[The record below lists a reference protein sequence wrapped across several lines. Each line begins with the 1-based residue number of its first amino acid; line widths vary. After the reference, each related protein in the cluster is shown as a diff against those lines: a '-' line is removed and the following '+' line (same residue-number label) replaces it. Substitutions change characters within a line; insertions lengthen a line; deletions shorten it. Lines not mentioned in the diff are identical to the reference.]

1 MTLQKLIA
9 SVIVALL
16 IAVAPAQ
23 IPKKKITRAADLP
36 VFQYKIDG
44 KVEDVIQSEEAF
56 RPLAAQIRRDVE
68 SVLRDYDV
76 EDRATRRSLLGTLV
90 ALDILEKRDGDA
102 RAKLAEIK
110 SLEDKPAQKAISGLV
125 TSAMLEA
132 RAQAPDESSQQY
144 RTALYQALK
153 RSLDGLNYGLVQNDL
168 KSTKAG
174 IEIVTRALIVG
185 QIQSTMDPVVKKTGA
200 LSSDLADRLP
210 GARMLLVDRLPVTP
224 VITEALSGYLTAHNA
239 EKPDIWAA
247 RNVVLEPGK
256 DYKPVTLAAWDSGVD
271 ISIFKNQLKEA
282 DGAPAVI
289 AYDIENRKTAGNL
302 YPLTPEQ
309 KEKYKD
315 AESELKGF
323 SDLQANVDSPE
334 ATQLRKTIASLKPDQ
349 VRPFIEQIGL
359 YGNYSHGTHVAGIL
373 LAGNPYARLV
383 TARLTFDYKLIPDPC
398 PSRELSERAAAS
410 SQAYVDFF
418 KRNGVRVVNMSW
430 GGSVKDFEDGMEKC
444 GIGKSA
450 DERKKQA
457 RELFEIEKTGLEKAF
472 ESAPEI
478 LFIAAAGNA
487 NGDSSFSEFIP
498 SSLKL
503 PNLLTVGAVDKA
515 GDEASFTSYGPT
527 VLVHA
532 NGYEVESY
540 VPGGDR
546 IRMSGTSM
554 ASPNV
559 ANLAGKI
566 LAVNPKLTPPE
577 VIALIRETT
586 EKSADG
592 RRFLIDPRKAVAA
605 AQRM

>member
-1 MTLQKLIA
+1 MNSSKLLA
-9 SVIVALL
+9 FAAFALL
-16 IAVAPAQ
+16 AAASQAQ
-23 IPKKKITRAADLP
+23 TPKKKIARASDLP

-44 KVEDVIQSEEAF
+44 KVEDLVQSEEAF
-56 RPLAAQIRRDVE
+56 RRLATQIRRDVE

-76 EDRATRRSLLGTLV
+76 EDRATKRSLLSTLV
-90 ALDILEKRDGDA
+90 ALDILEKRDDDA
-102 RAKLAEIK
+102 GAKLAEIK
-110 SLEDKPAQKAISGLV
+110 SLEDKPGQKAISGLV
-125 TSAMLEA
+125 TSAILEA
-132 RAQAPDESSQQY
+132 HKHTPEVNSQQY
-144 RTALYQALK
+144 RQALYQALK
-153 RSLDGLNYGLVQNDL
+153 RSLDGLDYGVVQNDL
-168 KSTKAG
+168 KSVKAG
-174 IEIVTRALIVG
+174 IEITTRALIVG
-185 QIQSTMDPVVKKTGA
+185 QIQSTMDPVVEKTGS

-210 GARMLLVDRLPVTP
+210 GARMVLVERLPVTP

-239 EKPDIWAA
+239 GKKDIWAI
-247 RNVVLEPGK
+247 RSVTLEPGK
-256 DYKPVTLAAWDSGVD
+256 EYKPVNVAAWDSGVD
-271 ISIFKNQLKEA
+271 ISIFKDRLKTA
-282 DGAPAVI
+282 DGEPAVI
-289 AYDIENRKTAGNL
+289 AYDLENRKTTGNL

-309 KEKYKD
+309 KAKYKD
-315 AESELKGF
+315 AESELKAF

-334 ATQLRKTIASLKPDQ
+334 ATQLRKTISSLKPDQ
-349 VRPFIEQIGL
+349 VRPFIEQISL

-373 LAGNPYARLV
+373 LSGNPYARLV

-398 PSRELSERAAAS
+398 PSRELSERAAAA
-410 SQAYVDFF
+410 SQAYIDFF

-430 GGSVKDFEDGMEKC
+430 GGSEKDFEDGLEKC
-444 GIGKSA
+444 GIGKTA
-450 DERKKQA
+450 EERKQEA
-457 RELFEIEKTGLEKAF
+457 RELFEIEKTGLQKAF

-478 LFIAAAGNA
+478 LFVAAAGNA
-487 NGDSSFSEFIP
+487 NGDSTFSEFIP

-559 ANLAGKI
+559 ANLAAKI
-566 LAVNPKLTPPE
+566 LAVNPKLSPPQ

-592 RRFLIDPRKAVAA
+592 RRFLIDPKKAVVAA
-605 AQRM
+605 EGM